1 MYLNLKLDIISKIC
15 PIIKIKFLKIK
26 FCKDIKFKNKFQLK
40 LKFNYKKI

>member
-26 FCKDIKFKNKFQLK
+26 FYKEIKVKNNF
-40 LKFNYKKI
+40 